1 MTLKVKMFNKKN
13 GQEIDNV
20 EDLQALKMVIE
31 REIEEKFSE
40 YDFKISIYGEII
52 PFPR

>member
-1 MTLKVKMFNKKN
+1 MTLKVKMFNKKD
-13 GQEIDNV
+13 GQEIDNL
-20 EDLQALKMVIE
+20 EDLQAIKTLIE

-40 YDFKISIYGEII
+40 YDYNISIYGEII